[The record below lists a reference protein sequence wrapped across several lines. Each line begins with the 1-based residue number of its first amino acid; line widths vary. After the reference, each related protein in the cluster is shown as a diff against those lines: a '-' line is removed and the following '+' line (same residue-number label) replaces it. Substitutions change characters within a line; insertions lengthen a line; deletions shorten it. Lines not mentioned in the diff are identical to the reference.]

1 MKCPQRVIHRMV
13 LAATG
18 VCALAAPA
26 LAQDCP
32 ELLGQ
37 WPGDEVRLVTGAGAY
52 AYAGNLTMF
61 MVADVS
67 DPAAPD
73 LVGQLDL
80 GGGMSDMTAAN
91 GHVFVAIGE
100 MWVIDVSEPTSPQI
114 VGTFDSY
121 IANCVAV
128 SGQYAYLGEGFGVHG
143 LLIVDVSTPSA
154 PEQVGSADF
163 LGDAV
168 ASAVAVSGQYAFL
181 TWMNPWGTPAAGLTI
196 IDVSNPSAPLEVGSV
211 VLPGESS
218 DSVAVYG
225 GYAYVGGGF
234 LGVHV
239 VDVTNPAAPVAVGV
253 VAVPGYAG
261 PVSISEGLLWVADYY
276 GGVRVLDLKNPET
289 PVEVGFYDPPE
300 FVNDVH
306 VAGGLAFAAN
316 LEAGLLVFEH
326 CELPVFADGF
336 ESGNTSAWSAT
347 VP

>member
-1 MKCPQRVIHRMV
+1 MNRPQRVLPMMA
-13 LAATG
+13 LAVTG
-18 VCALAAPA
+18 VCALTAPA

-37 WPGDEVRLVTGAGAY
+37 WSGDGVLRVTGTGAY
-52 AYAGNLTMF
+52 AYASNETMF

-73 LVGQLDL
+73 VVGQLDL
-80 GGGMSDMTAAN
+80 GGELQDMTAAN

-100 MWVIDVSEPTSPQI
+100 MRVIDVSEPTSPQI

-143 LLIVDVSTPSA
+143 LLVVDVSTPSA

-196 IDVSNPSAPLEVGSV
+196 IDVSNPSAPFEVGSV
-211 VLPGESS
+211 VLPGESA
-218 DSVAVYG
+218 DSVALWG

-261 PVSISEGLLWVADYY
+261 PVSTSRGYLWVADYY
-276 GGVRVLDLKNPET
+276 GGVRVMDLKDPEA
-289 PVEVGFYDPPE
+289 PVEIGFYDPPE
-300 FVNDVH
+300 FLNDVH
-306 VAGGLAFAAN
+306 VAGELAFAAN

-326 CELPVFADGF
+326 CELPVFGDGF
-336 ESGNTSAWSAT
+336 ESGDTLAWSAT

>member
-1 MKCPQRVIHRMV
+1 MQRPQRAAQVVALVVI
-13 LAATG
+13 G
-18 VCALAAPA
+18 VCSLAEPA

-37 WPGDEVRLVTGAGAY
+37 WSGDGVLRVTGAGAY
-52 AYAGNLTMF
+52 AYASNETMF

-67 DPAAPD
+67 GPAAPD

-80 GGGMSDMTAAN
+80 GGELQDMTAAN

-121 IANCVAV
+121 MANCVAV

-143 LLIVDVSTPSA
+143 LLVVDVSTPSA
-154 PEQVGSADF
+154 PEQVGSVDF
-163 LGDAV
+163 LGDAI
-168 ASAVAVSGQYAFL
+168 AYAVAVSEHHAFV
-181 TWMNPWGTPAAGLTI
+181 TWMNFFGSPAAGLTV
-196 IDVSNPSAPLEVGSV
+196 IDVSTPSAPSAVGSLA
-211 VLPGESS
+211 LPGESA
-218 DSVAVYG
+218 DSVALYR
-225 GYAYVGGGF
+225 GYAYVGGGI

-253 VAVPGYAG
+253 VAMSGYAG
-261 PVSISEGLLWVADYY
+261 PVSVSGGYLWVADYY
-276 GGVRVLDLKNPET
+276 GGVRVMDLKDPEA
-289 PVEVGFYDPPE
+289 PVEVGYYDPPE
-300 FVNDVH
+300 FLNDVH
-306 VAGGLAFAAN
+306 VAGELAFAAN
-316 LEAGLLVFEH
+316 LEAGLLVFET

-347 VP
+347 AP